1 MSHSEPNARLSS
13 KRLLRLILSMTG
25 IMTLLLL
32 AACSGQSTAPATKS
46 NAPAQKVA
54 GASLVFDETEVDF
67 GKVPF
72 NKTVE
77 KSFTYRNVGTKPV
90 SIIEKPTVDIVEGC

>member
-1 MSHSEPNARLSS
+1 MSHSEQVRLPSW
-13 KRLLRLILSMTG
+13 KRMTRLIACLAGLAS
-25 IMTLLLL
+25 LLVL

-46 NAPAQKVA
+46 NTPAQKVA